1 MEWKELA
8 LRTGAKSSIDTPLYG
23 GAQKVGASI
32 SLGKKLRNLIDFSIG
47 GVEYHG
53 LNWSVFETRSG
64 SIIVTGLDKISEL
77 GIYYEISSDGGDSGK
92 NIKGASESGKPASAI
107 VEIGLVHNG
116 TAIRDAAGTTAGV
129 GARIPLGKYA
139 IGISREKDVD
149 AGLITD
155 TASLG
160 LGKGDI
166 RVFGSDA
173 LVEEIT
179 RKVEREKLFPF
190 IYVNN
195 ADFLKDIPSDRASQG
210 ARESVHQFFILN
222 AVEGSR
228 GVFDEVASLFK
239 RFNTAIAFERDG
251 RAVFYLRTRDGAEY
265 YYDPETGEYA
275 SVQTGIRNLG
285 ISVSSTEMKAVF
297 RATTAASGHKLN
309 IVTPSKRSD
318 DGFGADIAVDSPPA
332 DQGAKTDTNDFG
344 ETAATYSETS
354 DEPVASARQ
363 ESVVDTG
370 TEVEV
375 IEQGPDAPLEPV
387 HRKPIIIPRQTFN
400 LFSDLTTMTTAALER
415 EQRESRLAYDDLTDG
430 EAYRVLTDGAGQGA
444 TRFEHRN
451 RPDLDVAQTGDD
463 VTLHGGNRFVPRAS
477 SDPRDEVSERAIPEP
492 RVKPDAGRMLPDRS
506 IPVPTVKPDLH
517 SMRPD
522 VAIPI
527 LRTKRDLTAGH

>member
-23 GAQKVGASI
+23 GPQKVGASI

-92 NIKGASESGKPASAI
+92 NPKGVSKSGKPASAI

-116 TAIRDAAGTTAGV
+116 TSIRDAAGTTAGV

-149 AGLITD
+149 TGLITD
-155 TASLG
+155 TASIG

-179 RKVEREKLFPF
+179 RKVEKEKLFPF

-195 ADFLKDIPSDRASQG
+195 ADFLKEIPSDGASLG
-210 ARESVHQFFILN
+210 MRESVHQFFILN
-222 AVEGSR
+222 AIEGSR

-239 RFNTAIAFERDG
+239 RFNTAIAFERNG
-251 RAVFYLRTRDGAEY
+251 RAVFYLRTRDGSEY
-265 YYDPETGEYA
+265 YYDPETGKYA
-275 SVQTGIRNLG
+275 DVRTGIRNLG

-297 RATTAASGHKLN
+297 RATTAASGHELN
-309 IVTPSKRSD
+309 IVTPSKRSG
-318 DGFGADIAVDSPPA
+318 DGFGADIAVDSLPA
-332 DQGAKTDTNDFG
+332 DQGAKADTNDFG
-344 ETAATYSETS
+344 ETTATSSETS

-363 ESVVDTG
+363 DSVVNTG
-370 TEVEV
+370 TAV
-375 IEQGPDAPLEPV
+375 IANEQGADAPLAPIQ
-387 HRKPIIIPRQTFN
+387 RKPIIIPRSTFN

-415 EQRESRLAYDDLTDG
+415 EQRENRLSFDC
-430 EAYRVLTDGAGQGA
+430 
-444 TRFEHRN
+444 
-451 RPDLDVAQTGDD
+451 
-463 VTLHGGNRFVPRAS
+463 
-477 SDPRDEVSERAIPEP
+477 
-492 RVKPDAGRMLPDRS
+492 
-506 IPVPTVKPDLH
+506 
-517 SMRPD
+517 
-522 VAIPI
+522 
-527 LRTKRDLTAGH
+527 